1 MLDEPS
7 LGLAPIVVKTVFETI
22 VTLKA
27 QGMTILLVEQNI
39 HQALRIADRACVIKT
54 GRITM
59 VGTGK
64 ELLADPDIHR
74 AYMGTLR

>member
-1 MLDEPS
+1 
-7 LGLAPIVVKTVFETI
+7 
-22 VTLKA
+22 
-27 QGMTILLVEQNI
+27 
-39 HQALRIADRACVIKT
+39 LRIADRACVIKT